1 MQYAQ
6 QVLTPI
12 TSISHSR
19 RSIHERLLFMKGKNM
34 NYQLEIK
41 QIVDY
46 PRCRIY
52 RDFLRTLMKDSDIR
66 TNGSS
71 YLFYYMILCSYA
83 NFRTSYLRFEGITYL
98 LGPGEWICKTS
109 ELSEWFRTRFQHQA
123 VSILDFL
130 QEQHYITYTKLGR
143 GNLIKFSITGWNK
156 NNTSLNYNYPCQKDV
171 GFFFFPVA
179 SVHELIS
186 IGKCSEMDIVLDL
199 WIHAI
204 YNDEQVQGSEIGP
217 VVYFRNCTGN
227 PLISY
232 TELGLRW
239 GISKATVSR
248 ILTKLQNKEYLS
260 LVSFTGKHGS
270 VIYLCNY
277 LSTMF
282 SISDVMIDKEEVSM
296 IFQVPLHI
304 GDTNDSPNT
313 SVKDEQIVIDDTP
326 DCVSSRSSC
335 VSKSHIRMMVK
346 KIAGILAAQGI
357 SCCECPNTQY
367 KLYSLSDC
375 EDSKFK
381 YSLEI
386 LCPNSST
393 AYHFELMLSPVTE
406 SVNPNIR
413 NNKNRKA
420 GKTNE
425 QKEIS

>member
-1 MQYAQ
+1 
-6 QVLTPI
+6 
-12 TSISHSR
+12 
-19 RSIHERLLFMKGKNM
+19 M

-52 RDFLRTLMKDSDIR
+52 RDFLRTLMKDKGIR

-71 YLFYYMILCSYA
+71 YLFYYMVLYSYA
-83 NFRTSYLRFEGITYL
+83 NFRNSYQRFEGITYL
-98 LGPGEWICKTS
+98 LAPGEWICKTS
-109 ELSEWFRTRFQHQA
+109 ELAEWFQTRFQHQA

-130 QEQHYITYTKLGR
+130 QEQHYITYTKLER
-143 GNLIKFSITGWNK
+143 GNLIKFSINNWNK
-156 NNTSLNYNYPCQKDV
+156 TNTSLNYNYPCLKDV
-171 GFFFFPVA
+171 GFFFFPVVA
-179 SVHELIS
+179 VHELIS
-186 IGKCSEMDIVLDL
+186 IGRCSEMDIILDL

-296 IFQVPLHI
+296 TFQVPLHI
-304 GDTNDSPNT
+304 GDTNVSPDA
-313 SVKDEQIVIDDTP
+313 SIKEEQLIIDDNS
-326 DCVSSRSSC
+326 DCVSSQSAC
-335 VSKSHIRMMVK
+335 VSKSHIHIVIQ
-346 KIAGILAAQGI
+346 KIAGILAAQGV
-357 SCCECPNTQY
+357 SCCECPKTQY
-367 KLYSLSDC
+367 KLYRLSDC
-375 EDSKFK
+375 KNSKSI

-386 LCPNSST
+386 CCPYGNAT
-393 AYHFELMLSPVTE
+393 YRFEITLSPNP
-406 SVNPNIR
+406 SNHLVNDINSETTKGR
-413 NNKNRKA
+413 
-420 GKTNE
+420 
-425 QKEIS
+425 